1 MKAHTRAVVIGGG
14 ILGCSMLYF
23 LTQRGWR
30 DVVLVEKGELTS
42 GATWHAAGQVPYYS
56 DRLLYSRIQ
65 KESFE
70 FYQALERETG
80 RPVGLHACGSLRL
93 ALIPEQMREYEGF
106 ASRARHIGMDCDII
120 GPQQAQSLFPF
131 LKTDEVIGAL
141 HILHDGYVDPTM
153 STNAIAAAARDA
165 GAEIYRHTRVE
176 GLART
181 PGGAWRVET
190 EKGSIECEVV
200 VNCAGF
206 WAPEISGMIG
216 HTLPVVA
223 FEDEYLVTDTEPD
236 LAALDTELPILRD
249 MGTPF
254 YMRQEGDGLLVSC
267 YEEEPLFWGV
277 DGIPRDFGMD
287 LLPPDLDRAQDKLE
301 RTTELVPTLGEVG
314 VKTIVNGPIPRSA
327 DLEPLIGPAHGLP
340 GYWVLCGALGG
351 FLQSGTAKYLAEWIT
366 EGEPGLD
373 LSPFDVRRFGPYA
386 DKPYAVSRLAAG
398 HIYSLPL
405 YFPHTEP
412 AGGRGI
418 KTAPIHER
426 LAARGAVFGQRNG
439 WEVPNWFAP
448 EGMEPVEEPSLD
460 RANWFAPVGAECR
473 AVRDAV
479 GVLDMTSLAKFEVSG
494 ADAAAW
500 LDGLGAGR
508 LPAVGRV
515 GIVPL
520 LTPKGRVAAAP
531 ALARSDDGRFQLMSP
546 ATDEQRDEDWLRDHL
561 PAEGVTFAN
570 VTAERAVLVLAGPK
584 ARDLLAALT
593 VVPLDNGGFPW
604 FAAREIAVA
613 GVEVLALRMSLT
625 GELGWEL
632 HHAAGDQVRLHDAL
646 REAGEGLGLVD
657 FGLRALESMR
667 LEKGWR
673 RAGLDYGLAATPEE
687 AGLDLFIEPEKGDFL
702 GRDAF
707 LAARAEGN
715 AERLVSL
722 RIDVGDDDA
731 DPWAEEAVF
740 RNGTEIARATS
751 GGHGHRVGH
760 PIALARLPAAHA
772 APGTALEVEIM
783 DRRYPAEVIDG
794 AAYDPAGERMR
805 A

>member
-1 MKAHTRAVVIGGG
+1 MKTHTRAVVIGGG

-23 LTQRGWR
+23 LTRQGWR

-42 GATWHAAGQVPYYS
+42 GATWHAAGQVPYYA

-106 ASRARHIGMDCDII
+106 ASRAQHLGMDCDLI
-120 GPQQAQSLFPF
+120 GPQQAKSLFP
-131 LKTDEVIGAL
+131 LLNTDEVIGAL
-141 HILHDGYVDPTM
+141 HIPHDGYVDPTM
-153 STNAIAAAARDA
+153 STNAIAAAARDR

-176 GLART
+176 GLARK

-190 EKGSIECEVV
+190 EKGTIECEVV

-206 WAPEISGMIG
+206 WAPEISAMIG

-223 FEDEYLVTDTEPD
+223 FEDEYLVTDTVPD
-236 LAALDTELPILRD
+236 LAALDVELPILRD

-267 YEEEPLFWGV
+267 YENEPLFWGL
-277 DGIPRDFGMD
+277 DGIPSDFGMD

-327 DLEPLIGPAHGLP
+327 DLEPLIGPAHGLR

-351 FLQSGTAKYLAEWIT
+351 FLQSGTAKYLADWIA
-366 EGEPGLD
+366 EGEPGID
-373 LSPFDVRRFGPYA
+373 LTPFDVRRFGPYA
-386 DKPYAVSRLAAG
+386 DKPYAVSRLEAG

-418 KTAPIHER
+418 KTAPIHDR
-426 LAARGAVFGQRNG
+426 LAARGAAFGQCNG

-448 EGMEPVEEPSLD
+448 QGMEAVEIPSLG

-473 AVRDAV
+473 AVRDCV
-479 GVLDMTSLAKFEVSG
+479 GVLDMTALAKFEVTG
-494 ADAAAW
+494 RGAAAW
-500 LDGLGAGR
+500 LDGLCAGH
-508 LPAVGRV
+508 LPAVGGV
-515 GIVPL
+515 GIAPF

-531 ALARSDDGRFQLMSP
+531 ALVRTGTGRFGLISP
-546 ATDEQRDEDWLRDHL
+546 AADEQRHEDWLRDHL
-561 PAEGVTFAN
+561 PSDGVALTN
-570 VTAERAVLVLAGPK
+570 VTAERAVLGIAGPK

-593 VVPLDNGGFPW
+593 TAPLANGDFPW
-604 FAAREIAVA
+604 FAAGDIEVA
-613 GVEVLALRMSLT
+613 GVEVRALRMSLT

-632 HHAAGDQVRLHDAL
+632 HHAAGDQGRLYDAL
-646 REAGEGLGLVD
+646 CDAGEAHGLVD

-673 RAGLDYGLAATPEE
+673 RAGLDYGLAATPEA
-687 AGLDLFIEPEKGDFL
+687 AGLDRFIRPEKGDFL

-707 LAARAEGN
+707 LAARGQGN
-715 AERLVSL
+715 GERLVSL
-722 RIDVGDDDA
+722 RIDVGDDAA
-731 DPWAEEAVF
+731 DPWAEEAVL
-740 RNGTEIARATS
+740 RDGAEIARATS

-760 PIALARLPAAHA
+760 GIALARLPAPHA
-772 APGTALEVEIM
+772 APGTALEIEIL
-783 DRRYPAEVIDG
+783 DRRYPAQVIDG
-794 AAYDPAGERMR
+794 AAYDPEGGRMR